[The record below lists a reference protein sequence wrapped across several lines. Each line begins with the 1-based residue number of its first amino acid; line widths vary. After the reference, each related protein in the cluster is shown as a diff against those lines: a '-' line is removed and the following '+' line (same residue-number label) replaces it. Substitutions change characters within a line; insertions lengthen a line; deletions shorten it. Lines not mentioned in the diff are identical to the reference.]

1 LIQLIKQNY
10 LISFALMWLLITTYL
25 LLVSGWFRLMLRFPD
40 RHEPPLLQI
49 RMTNGSIGLGID
61 LRGILTVSACPSGL
75 RVGVLRLFGPFCR
88 DFFVPWESISATRD
102 ISLFFQGIKLHFGCP
117 VVGTLFISQDVA
129 DQLAFT
135 VAGRWPRIG
144 SRPEETRGEILRGLL
159 IQWAALTGAQVL
171 FITVGPMFELGGNPP
186 PIALVILCPT
196 VVFGLI
202 AIIRL
207 YDESR

>member
-10 LISFALMWLLITTYL
+10 LASFALMWLLITTYL
-25 LLVSGWFRLMLRFPD
+25 SLVSGWFRLMLKFPD
-40 RHEPPLLQI
+40 RDEPPLLQI
-49 RMTNGSIGLGID
+49 RMINGSIGLGID

-88 DFFVPWESISATRD
+88 DFFVPWESISATRE
-102 ISLFFQGIKLHFGCP
+102 ISLFFQGIKLHFGSP

-135 VAGRWPRIG
+135 APGRWPGIG

-171 FITVGPMFELGGNPP
+171 FIIVAPMLGLGG
-186 PIALVILCPT
+186 
-196 VVFGLI
+196 
-202 AIIRL
+202 IRRR
-207 YDESR
+207 SRW